1 MTTTKKKN
9 NKKKKIRADIEYGN
23 VELDPLE
30 FDPKRVKV
38 RITTM
43 IDQDILESL
52 KNIASDHNEKYQ
64 SLLNKILR
72 SYVESRD
79 DSNVSVL
86 SISKVREIVREE
98 MRKKA

>member
-1 MTTTKKKN
+1 MTTTKK
-9 NKKKKIRADIEYGN
+9 NKKKKIKADIEYGN

-52 KNIASDHNEKYQ
+52 KSIASDHNEKYQ

-72 SYVESRD
+72 SYIESRD

-86 SISKVREIVREE
+86 SVSQVRDIVREE
-98 MRKKA
+98 IRKKA

>member
-1 MTTTKKKN
+1 MTTMKSR
-9 NKKKKIRADIEYGN
+9 KKKKIKADIEYGN

-43 IDQDILESL
+43 IDQDVLESL
-52 KNIASDHNEKYQ
+52 KSIASEHNEKYQ

-72 SYVESRD
+72 SFVESRD
-79 DSNVSVL
+79 GSKVSVL
-86 SISKVREIVREE
+86 SVSQVRDIVREE
-98 MRKKA
+98 MKKKA